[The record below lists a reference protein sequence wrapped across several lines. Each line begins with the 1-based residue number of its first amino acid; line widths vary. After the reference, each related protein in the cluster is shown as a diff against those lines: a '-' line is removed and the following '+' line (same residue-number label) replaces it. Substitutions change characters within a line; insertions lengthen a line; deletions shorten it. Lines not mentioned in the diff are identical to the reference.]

1 MSYYCDMT
9 INLTDSTQEDVR
21 AIVDYLKNVERDNP
35 TSENDTELTASMDDM
50 SLFIDNS
57 MTRSTEIWGENALDP
72 TPELYKRIAV
82 AAPEANWTMRSYR
95 VNETSGYGQTYL
107 EASYAGHE
115 LQYRIMSYVDR
126 FSLGMLIE
134 DAYDVYCD
142 DNPEDSQLD
151 LEEFID
157 QCDFECFCEYYNP
170 DETVKEEQFDELK
183 AEDVALFCTEDN
195 DVSLTGWWEDFK
207 FTI

>member
-9 INLTDSTQEDVR
+9 INMTDSTQEDVQ
-21 AIVDYLKNVERDNP
+21 AIVDYLKNVECDNP
-35 TSENDTELTASMDDM
+35 TSDNDTEPSFSMDDM

-57 MTRSTEIWGENALDP
+57 MTRSTGIWGENALDP
-72 TPELYKRIAV
+72 TPELYKGIAA
-82 AAPEANWTMRSYR
+82 AAPEADWTMRSYR

-107 EASYAGHE
+107 EASYEGHE

-157 QCDFECFCEYYNP
+157 QCDFECFCNYYNP
-170 DETVKEEQFDELK
+170 DETVKEVQFDELK